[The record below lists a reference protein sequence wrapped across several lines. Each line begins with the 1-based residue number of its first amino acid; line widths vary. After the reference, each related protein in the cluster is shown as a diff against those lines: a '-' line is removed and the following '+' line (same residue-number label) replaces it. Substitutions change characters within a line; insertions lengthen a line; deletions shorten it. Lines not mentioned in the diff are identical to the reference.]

1 MNTSLT
7 PMTIVIGTCAVA
19 IMVLF
24 ITYLA
29 IFVLNYDVNRKEK
42 EIILSEIT
50 PETLKE
56 AGKKAEKIRIPAN
69 ALTPEQRRR
78 LREMGAVTDSTDDFF
93 LKAGMLYLLYETLFD
108 NDDAKTN
115 EILSN
120 QEETYTPDI
129 NSGTDDTDANEQT
142 TDIFQSQEE
151 NIEQSNDSLDYVPS
165 LDDNNAA
172 NDWDSRS
179 ESSWDY
185 ADDSSWDSDW

>member
-78 LREMGAVTDSTDDFF
+78 LREMGAVTASTDDFL

-120 QEETYTPDI
+120 QEETYTSDI
-129 NSGTDDTDANEQT
+129 NSSTDDTDANEQT

-185 ADDSSWDSDW
+185 ADDSWDSDW